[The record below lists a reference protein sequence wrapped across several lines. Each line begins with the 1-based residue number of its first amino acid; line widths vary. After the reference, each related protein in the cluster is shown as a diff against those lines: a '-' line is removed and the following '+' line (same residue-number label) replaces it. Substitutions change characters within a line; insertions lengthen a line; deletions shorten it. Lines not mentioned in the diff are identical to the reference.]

1 MSEANITVVQ
11 EAFMR
16 FSEGDLPGFLN
27 LCADD
32 IEWDHRGPNSP
43 LDKLYK
49 GKEGVAEFLGTLS
62 TTQEVLEFEPREY
75 FSNGDRVVTLGRFQF
90 KVIETGNEWASDFA
104 MAYTL
109 KDGLISHWRGIFDM
123 TAESI
128 AYQS

>member
-1 MSEANITVVQ
+1 MSEENIRVVK
-11 EAFMR
+11 EVFKR

-43 LDKLYK
+43 LDKIYK

-75 FSNGDRVVTLGRFQF
+75 FSNGDRVVTLGHFHF
-90 KVIETGNEWASDFA
+90 KVVETGKDWASDFA

>member
-109 KDGLISHWRGIFDM
+109 KNGLISHWRGIFDM

>member
-11 EAFMR
+11 EVFKR

-43 LDKLYK
+43 LAKRYK

-75 FSNGDRVVTLGRFQF
+75 FSNGDRVVTLGHFHF
-90 KVIETGNEWASDFA
+90 KVVETGKDWASDFA

>member
-11 EAFMR
+11 EAFKR

>member
-27 LCADD
+27 LCSDD

-109 KDGLISHWRGIFDM
+109 KNGLISHWRGIFDM